1 MKKRL
6 IPLLLLI
13 LALSLLC
20 GCTAYEAPTGRVKMY
35 TVDPRGGDWVIDYDA
50 KTISSGAGSYA
61 YTVENAGTADPTVT
75 ILLPNGVTYYE
86 NNHSSG
92 YTGDYGGNKHAFGGG
107 LGQNLME
114 LIRPSYM
121 PRTRKPDVI
130 MVIISALCILR
141 GVVSVADPEFVWMM
155 DHLFRSHLYQN
166 VEPSDE
172 GLRRTRIIGV
182 VLILIGIFV
191 FFMKWS

>member
-35 TVDPRGGDWVIDYDA
+35 TVDPRGGNWVIDYDA

-61 YTVENAGTADPTVT
+61 YTVENAGTANPTVT

-92 YTGDYGGNKHAFGGG
+92 YTGNYDTSKYAFPVSPGEY
-107 LGQNLME
+107 LME
-114 LIRPSYM
+114 LIRPAYIHQPSGHRAM
-121 PRTRKPDVI
+121 G
-130 MVIISALCILR
+130 IISLVLYAGGIILI
-141 GVVSVADPEFVWMM
+141 V
-155 DHLFRSHLYQN
+155 
-166 VEPSDE
+166 
-172 GLRRTRIIGV
+172 
-182 VLILIGIFV
+182 IGIFA
-191 FFMKWS
+191 FFVKRR